1 MAQPV
6 LPQPH
11 PVTGDTDQ
19 GCMRVNTRVTGTTI
33 DIFNNMEGFNL
44 CLSYCANTPGCFH
57 WSWNTQGECR
67 LVGED
72 GVEEVGEDYVSG
84 NTMC

>member
-1 MAQPV
+1 
-6 LPQPH
+6 
-11 PVTGDTDQ
+11 
-19 GCMRVNTRVTGTTI
+19 MRVNTRVTGTII

-67 LVGED
+67 LLGMDGGCGRIVFLVILCAED
-72 GVEEVGEDYVSG
+72 
-84 NTMC
+84 

>member
-44 CLSYCANTPGCFH
+44 CLATHQAASTGPGTH
-57 WSWNTQGECR
+57 MGSAGWWGRNI
-67 LVGED
+67 
-72 GVEEVGEDYVSG
+72 
-84 NTMC
+84 